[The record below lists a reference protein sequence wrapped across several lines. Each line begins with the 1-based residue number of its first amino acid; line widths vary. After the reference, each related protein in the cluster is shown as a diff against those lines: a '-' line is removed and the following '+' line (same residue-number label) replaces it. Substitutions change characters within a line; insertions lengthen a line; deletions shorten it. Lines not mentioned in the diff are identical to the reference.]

1 MEQRNQQRESRW
13 RLSDQQ
19 VEDVR
24 IWDDRENH
32 RYALE
37 VDGQPAGMAVYHL
50 RGGRHFFVHTEVDD
64 EFAGRGLGT
73 RLVKFALDDVR
84 EGGGSVVPLCP
95 LFAAYI
101 QRHTEY
107 DDLVDHEIMARV
119 DKANRDR

>member
-1 MEQRNQQRESRW
+1 MSDEQQN
-13 RLSDQQ
+13 
-19 VEDVR
+19 VR
-24 IWDDRENH
+24 IWDDEENH

-64 EFAGRGLGT
+64 AFSGRGLGT
-73 RLVKFALDDVR
+73 RLVKHALDDVR
-84 EGGGSVVPLCP
+84 AAGGSVVPLCP

-101 QRHTEY
+101 ERHPEY

-119 DKANRDR
+119 ERANQGE